1 MTSVSI
7 LSPAVFLNWLQPRSP
22 EVKDTDDS
30 QVKKPKQDQM
40 LESHIT
46 GDVPSI
52 QDDYLSSWP

>member
-7 LSPAVFLNWLQPRSP
+7 LSPAVFLNWLQPRNP
-22 EVKDTDDS
+22 GVKDTDNG
-30 QVKKPKQDQM
+30 QAKKPKQDQM

-46 GDVPSI
+46 GGVPSI